1 MKRPPQ
7 KFFEEYQ
14 LFRERFEWAERGL
27 ADGDLVQS
35 QLTHAEMS
43 GFLDRW
49 QGKMGLPEFESVFAA
64 LRSPVEQIARLLEA
78 KYLEALAALLEKRHS
93 VLVEPAIFEAGVA
106 YIRTL
111 QAAPE
116 ALRPELER
124 IFREH
129 NGYDFDAE
137 RYYRESEGALEEY
150 TAEYEEALA
159 KMEVDWP
166 NPLTAEIRARL
177 ALAPIEEINQWKAE
191 IATQL
196 KSVEAKI
203 EAAQDSAAG

>member
-1 MKRPPQ
+1 MQHPPQ

-14 LFRERFEWAERGL
+14 LFRERLEWAERGL

-49 QGKMGLPEFESVFAA
+49 QGKIGLAEFESVFVT
-64 LRSPVEQIARLLEA
+64 LRSPVDQIGRLLKA
-78 KYLEALAALLEKRHS
+78 KYLGALAALLEKRHS
-93 VLVEPAIFEAGVA
+93 VLIEPNIFEAGVA
-106 YIRTL
+106 FIRTL
-111 QAAPE
+111 QAAPG

-137 RYYRESEGALEEY
+137 RYYRESEAALEGY
-150 TAEYEEALA
+150 TAAYQEALA
-159 KMEVDWP
+159 RMEVDWP
-166 NPLTAEIRARL
+166 DRLTAETGARL
-177 ALAPIEEINQWKAE
+177 ARAPLAEINQWKAE
-191 IATQL
+191 VATQL
-196 KSVEAKI
+196 ESVEAKI
-203 EAAQDSAAG
+203 GATRNSAAG